1 MVYSHVMQIWLD
13 TVDLDLIQRAKAMGI
28 LYGVTTN
35 PSIIAKSKVNLE
47 EALVQILH
55 LQKGPVTV
63 QVTAEDSP
71 AMIHQGE
78 SLFGFSN
85 RIIVKVP
92 VTPEGLKAIFALTQS
107 GIPTMATA
115 VYDTNQ
121 VLLAASSGASYIA
134 PYFSRICEADIDGI
148 EALKAMLRLLHR
160 YNFSSKLL
168 AASLKSSEQVK
179 QCAEMGAHAV
189 TLNEKVFQQF
199 VEENP
204 LTRQSIDRFAK
215 DWTSAKERRSLP
227 L

>member
-1 MVYSHVMQIWLD
+1 MQIWLD
-13 TVDLDLIQRAKAMGI
+13 TVDLGLIQQAKAMGI

-35 PSIIAKSKVNLE
+35 PSIIAKSKLTLE
-47 EALVQILH
+47 ENVEKILH

-71 AMIHQGE
+71 GMIHQGE
-78 SLFGFSN
+78 ALFGFSN

-92 VTPEGLKAIFALTQS
+92 VTPEGLKAIYALSQI

-115 VYDTNQ
+115 VFDANQ
-121 VLLAASSGASYIA
+121 VLLAASSGAVYIA
-134 PYFSRICEADIDGI
+134 PYYSRICEADIDGI
-148 EALKAMLRLLHR
+148 EALKSMLRLLHR

-168 AASLKSSEQVK
+168 AASLKSAEQVR

-189 TLNEKVFQQF
+189 TLNEKVFHLF

-215 DWTSAKERRSLP
+215 DWTDAKERRSLP